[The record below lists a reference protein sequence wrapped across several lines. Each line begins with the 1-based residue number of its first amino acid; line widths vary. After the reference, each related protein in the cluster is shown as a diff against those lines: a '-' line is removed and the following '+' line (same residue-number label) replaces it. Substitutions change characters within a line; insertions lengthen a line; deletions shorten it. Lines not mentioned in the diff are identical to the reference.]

1 MKRYITY
8 FSNLRYLD
16 DSYLPINTTIYPPA
30 FFNTNGLDKTSNG
43 IYLGV
48 TAHEIIFPHLGEGN
62 SCPCAAKDPT
72 LCGFIKNYLRH
83 LQQVDFKTFEA
94 HYSNLAARLSSK
106 INKVVL
112 VVYEKPD
119 NPCSERGSLIEWFK
133 ENGIELEEF
142 RPPSADKKKKMV
154 VVESLFTK

>member
-1 MKRYITY
+1 MKWYITY
-8 FSNLRYLD
+8 FSNLRHLD

-30 FFNTNGLDKTSNG
+30 FFMANGLNKASNG

-62 SCPCAAKDPT
+62 SCPCAAKDPRS
-72 LCGFIKNYLRH
+72 CGFIKSYLKH
-83 LQQVDFKTFEA
+83 LQQVDFKAFEA

-106 INKVVL
+106 INKLTL

-119 NPCSERGSLIEWFK
+119 NPCSERGGLIE
-133 ENGIELEEF
+133 
-142 RPPSADKKKKMV
+142 
-154 VVESLFTK
+154 